1 MKYFLLHI
9 FTLVGYQVIKTGMF
23 CSMLYVLFSPQT
35 MWIYLACLLIIP
47 LLIAIPKAI
56 IEVRR
61 KKDEQFE
68 KLFQHI

>member
-9 FTLVGYQVIKTGMF
+9 FALVGYRVIKTGMF
-23 CSMLYVLFSPQT
+23 CSMLYILFSSQV

-61 KKDEQFE
+61 KEDERLE